1 MLSFRFCFYAI
12 HTMPWVLVGC
22 WLLNLLMDRGQP
34 CGYTSPAEG
43 VFIGLLVVFALVGLV
58 LGVKMLR
65 RQLVLLCPFCSRPGL
80 GHLERSEGLT
90 MECPKC
96 GEIRG
101 GGRLGWK
108 IVRDKEEA
116 CGPKPKVPVGKMQF
130 QFRSPWFWGLFGV
143 SVVSAVCGVV
153 IHEFGFMTVFG
164 PLWCFLVASP
174 LIQTLSTGCLDDNAG
189 PTYRSRQPVKYWART
204 FVWLCGYAFAAYIPV
219 GFALQERGEMEEKA
233 KTEARA
239 GIKAPRDVETH
250 VAPER

>member
-1 MLSFRFCFYAI
+1 MLNMLFY
-12 HTMPWVLVGC
+12 P
-22 WLLNLLMDRGQP
+22 GQA
-34 CGYTSPAEG
+34 CGDTSPMQW
-43 VFIGLLVVFALVGLV
+43 VFMGLFVFYTLVGLV
-58 LGVKMLR
+58 LGVKIMR
-65 RQLVLLCPFCSRPGL
+65 RQLVLMCPFCSRPGL
-80 GHLERSEGLT
+80 GYLERSEGLT

-116 CGPKPKVPVGKMQF
+116 CGPKPKVAVRKFPF
-130 QFRSPWFWGLFGV
+130 QFRSPWFWGIFGL
-143 SVVSAVCGVV
+143 SVASAVAGVV
-153 IHEFGFMTVFG
+153 IHEFSLTTVFA
-164 PLWCFLVASP
+164 PLWCFFVASH